1 MHARIDNPAVTV
13 AGALRALQGLGNAV
27 KQADI
32 PETTLQLVELRASQ
46 INGCSICVDMHSRE
60 LKHLGEPDE
69 RIHLVAAWRES
80 PYFTD
85 ARRAALALAEA
96 ATRIADRPD
105 PVPDD
110 VWKEAARHYDEA
122 QLAAL
127 VVAIAAINA
136 FNRINAATRQITGDW
151 VNQYIG
157 QPEPAKQA
165 A

>member
-1 MHARIDNPAVTV
+1 MHARIDNPAVTTP
-13 AGALRALQGLGNAV
+13 GALKALQDLGNAV
-27 KQADI
+27 KRAGI

-60 LKHLGEPDE
+60 LQHLGEPDE
-69 RIHLVAAWRES
+69 RIHTVAAWRET

-85 ARRAALALAEA
+85 AERAALALAEA

-110 VWKEAARHYDEA
+110 VWNEAAAQYDEA

-127 VVAIAAINA
+127 VVAIATINA
-136 FNRINAATRQITGDW
+136 FNRINAATRQISGDW
-151 VNQYIG
+151 VKQYIG
-157 QPEPAKQA
+157 QTQPAKQA